1 MDFPLST
8 QRLSLAPLTLA
19 DLSGFVGYRSDPEI
33 ARYQTWDAPY
43 SEAKAFE
50 LISDQTNVSLPA
62 KGDWLQIG
70 IHLSETDELV
80 GDLALHHLDE
90 LAPGFEFGFTVA
102 RKHQNL
108 GYAKEAASRLIGEL
122 RDALGVN
129 RFVATSDRRNIAS
142 IKVLNSLGFEQ
153 RADKSW
159 DEEFKGELVTVDY
172 FELVHTQ

>member
-1 MDFPLST
+1 M
-8 QRLSLAPLTLA
+8 
-19 DLSGFVGYRSDPEI
+19 
-33 ARYQTWDAPY
+33 
-43 SEAKAFE
+43 
-50 LISDQTNVSLPA
+50 LPA

-90 LAPGFEFGFTVA
+90 LAPGFEIGFTVA

-129 RFVATSDRRNIAS
+129 RFMATSDRRNIAS

>member
-8 QRLSLAPLTLA
+8 QRLRLAPLTLA
-19 DLSGFVGYRSDPEI
+19 DLSGFVAYRSDPEI
-33 ARYQTWDAPY
+33 ARYQSWDAPY

-50 LISDQTNVSLPA
+50 LISDQINVSLPT

-80 GDLALHHLDE
+80 GDLALHQLDD
-90 LAPGFEFGFTVA
+90 LTPGFEIGFTVA

-108 GYAKEAASRLIGEL
+108 GYAREAASRLIDEL
-122 RDALGVN
+122 SNALGVN
-129 RFVATSDRRNIAS
+129 RFVATADRRNIAS
-142 IKVLNSLGFEQ
+142 IKVLSALGFTQ
-153 RADKSW
+153 PADKSW
-159 DEEFKGELVTVDY
+159 EEQFKGELVTVDY